1 MATGPSSSGA
11 RPSMCLWPTRRSR
24 ERHSLPAVGD
34 EWILVDR
41 LQAGDD
47 EAFAEMVRRH
57 QPQLL
62 RLAHAT
68 VGSHAVAEEV
78 VQDTWLAVVRGVEG
92 FEGRSSLKTWLFRI
106 LLNRA
111 RSAATKEQRAGR
123 PDDEGDVERF
133 DATGAWVDPPELWS
147 DRVDDRIVAQHL
159 AARVVELLPE
169 LNEA

>member
-1 MATGPSSSGA
+1 MD
-11 RPSMCLWPTRRSR
+11 
-24 ERHSLPAVGD
+24 D

-47 EAFAEMVRRH
+47 EAFAQVVRRH

-92 FEGRSSLKTWLFRI
+92 FEGRSSLKT
-106 LLNRA
+106 
-111 RSAATKEQRAGR
+111 
-123 PDDEGDVERF
+123 
-133 DATGAWVDPPELWS
+133 
-147 DRVDDRIVAQHL
+147 
-159 AARVVELLPE
+159 
-169 LNEA
+169 